1 MLKPIKKRELI
12 ESLEYRQVFFSD
24 QPAHHKHSI
33 DGLSKL
39 VTEQSGQRP
48 EKDAAYIF
56 TVKGNDNIK
65 ILMPDEGMNSVIEMQ
80 GERAREIVRVC
91 NTEAV

>member
-12 ESLEYRQVFFSD
+12 ESLEYRQVFFSAR
-24 QPAHHKHSI
+24 PAHHKHSI

-48 EKDAAYIF
+48 DTGAAYIF
-56 TVKGNDNIK
+56 TVKGNQNVK
-65 ILMPDEGMNSVIEMQ
+65 ILLPDEGMNSVMEIQ
-80 GERAREIVRVC
+80 GERAREIIRTC
-91 NTEAV
+91 MAAG